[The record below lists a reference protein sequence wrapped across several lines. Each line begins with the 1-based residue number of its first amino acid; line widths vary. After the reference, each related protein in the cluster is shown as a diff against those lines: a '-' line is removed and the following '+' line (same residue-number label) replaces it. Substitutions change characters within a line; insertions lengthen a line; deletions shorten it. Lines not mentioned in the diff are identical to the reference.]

1 MDLFFNAKMSLTSKI
16 ATGLFE
22 SFIFYFGIIHQDD
35 LQTNDLSFH
44 IPHAIFAHG
53 MLGTTTTQPPFSKPS
68 SDPTLFFSQSM
79 AVVVSVGHYYLFE
92 KYLNAK
98 DEVQSPAKKE

>member
-1 MDLFFNAKMSLTSKI
+1 MDLFFNAKVSLTSKI

-68 SDPTLFFSQSM
+68 SDPTLSFSLFFSLQWQLSFLW
-79 AVVVSVGHYYLFE
+79 ATTTCLRST
-92 KYLNAK
+92 
-98 DEVQSPAKKE
+98 